1 MGRCADPVLDIAA
14 PCQSKERSRAVAQGD
29 SSPSPGLAWL
39 YLSFPNLKTQQ
50 QPHCAQSPALRL
62 SQPSQYTACSA
73 AAPQRCLVGLQSG
86 AWPQGRCGVLPVSFM
101 GQCSTKGRID
111 LSAAWKLHWHV
122 IQYLAGVSTALSAT
136 DQVGAKPSET
146 ASGSGLTFAKFC
158 MKYQFSTPFI

>member
-1 MGRCADPVLDIAA
+1 M
-14 PCQSKERSRAVAQGD
+14 VAQGD
-29 SSPSPGLAWL
+29 SSPFPGLAWP

-50 QPHCAQSPALRL
+50 QPHCAQSPVLRL
-62 SQPSQYTACSA
+62 SLPIQYTACSA
-73 AAPQRCLVGLQSG
+73 AGPQRCLVGLQSG
-86 AWPQGRCGVLPVSFM
+86 AWPQGHCWVLPVSFM
-101 GQCSTKGRID
+101 GQYSTKSRLD

-122 IQYLAGVSTALSAT
+122 IQYLAGVSMALSAT